1 MAITGTALK
10 TEIGNPVAAFTL
22 NAGTG
27 AGVADYYAG
36 VTSYDAVNDAGA
48 DFNPELA
55 PK

>member
-1 MAITGTALK
+1 MAIKGTALK
-10 TEIGNPVAAFTL
+10 TEIGTPVAAFTL

-36 VTSYDAVNDAGA
+36 VTSYYAVNDKGA
-48 DFNPELA
+48 DFKREFA